1 MEILDIKMSYKAPT
15 VVVVKVNVKG
25 VLCSSVSGQLLDGAG
40 YPTEFEEENE

>member
-1 MEILDIKMSYKAPT
+1 MEILDIKMSYKDPT